1 MEFVKPTE
9 AELTILHV
17 LWTNGAQSVRFVN
30 DILNR
35 EGDTERG
42 YTSTL
47 KTMQVMHDKGLL
59 TRDDSARSHVY
70 TAALPQQE
78 TQRNLVNHFV
88 SSAFKGSAMQ
98 LVMQALGSHAAT
110 DDELA
115 EIKSLIEQMEK
126 K

>member
-9 AELTILHV
+9 AELAILHV
-17 LWTNGAQSVRFVN
+17 LWNNGAQPVRFVN
-30 DILNR
+30 DILNS
-35 EGDTERG
+35 ESDGERG

-47 KTMQVMHDKGLL
+47 KTMQVMYEKGLL

-70 TAALPQQE
+70 AAALPQQE
-78 TQRNLVNHFV
+78 PQRNLVNHFV

-98 LVMQALGSHAAT
+98 LVMQALGNHSAT
-110 DDELA
+110 EDELA

>member
-35 EGDTERG
+35 EGDNERG

-70 TAALPQQE
+70 AAALPQQE

-98 LVMQALGSHAAT
+98 LVMQALGNHAAT